1 MLCRKFFITLI
12 AAIMF
17 VTSTCA
23 AAKIEVIDA
32 EKNIVPEI
40 GLLQNV
46 TYAQY
51 FTWPESRLQ
60 MDIFS
65 PDIKGKVPAVI
76 FVPGGWWVTGPKVAG
91 TQICYQLA
99 QAGFVAA
106 SIEYRTIVAANYIEI
121 IGDVKAA
128 VRYLRANADKFNI
141 DKNKIAVMGMSAGG
155 YLSVMVGV
163 TGGVEKFDFGDNL
176 DQSSSVQAV
185 VDIFGPTDL
194 TKIGDAYPKDVQKLY
209 NSPGGAASLLVN
221 GVTVYKGNKGGS
233 ILDTPATARDS
244 NPLTYIGKNTPPF
257 LIMHGNADKTISPSQ
272 SKLLHDALIKNGVD
286 STCYIV
292 NGADHYAAY
301 FYQPKAFGIIVDF
314 LNRVLK

>member
-1 MLCRKFFITLI
+1 MLYKKFLVTFV
-12 AAIMF
+12 AMIMF

-23 AAKIEVIDA
+23 AEEKIIDA
-32 EKNIVPEI
+32 EDVVPEI

-65 PDIKGKVPAVI
+65 PAVKGKVPAVI
-76 FVPGGWWVTGPKVAG
+76 FVPGGWWITGPKVAG

-141 DKNKIAVMGMSAGG
+141 DKNKIGVIGMSAGG
-155 YLSVMVGV
+155 YLATMVGV
-163 TGGVEKFDFGDNL
+163 TSGVKKFDFGDNL
-176 DQSSSVQAV
+176 EQSSRVQAV

-194 TKIGDAYPKDVQKLY
+194 TKVADDYPKATQEMY
-209 NSPGGAASLLVN
+209 NSPAAPPALFVN
-221 GVTVYKGNKGGS
+221 GAPCYKDRKGGS
-233 ILDTPATARDS
+233 LLDTPETARDS
-244 NPLTYIGKNTPPF
+244 NPITYIDKNTPPF

-272 SKLLHDALIKNGVD
+272 SKILYDALIKNGVD
-286 STCYIV
+286 ANYYII

>member
-1 MLCRKFFITLI
+1 MFKKFLV
-12 AAIMF
+12 ALVAMIMF
-17 VTSTCA
+17 VSSTCA
-23 AAKIEVIDA
+23 AEEKIIEIEDV
-32 EKNIVPEI
+32 VPEI

-65 PDIKGKVPAVI
+65 PDVKGKVPAVI

-106 SIEYRTIVAANYIEI
+106 SIEYRTIVAANYIDI

-155 YLSVMVGV
+155 YLATMVGV
-163 TGGVEKFDFGDNL
+163 TSSVEKFDFGDNL

-194 TKIGDAYPKDVQKLY
+194 TKIAADYPKDEQKLY
-209 NSPGGAASLLVN
+209 NSAGGAASLLVN
-221 GVTVYKGNKGGS
+221 GVTVYKGNKGGALS
-233 ILDTPATARDS
+233 DTPETARDS
-244 NPLTYIGKNTPPF
+244 NPINYIGKNTPPF

-272 SKLLHDALIKNGVD
+272 SKILYDALIKNGVD
-286 STCYIV
+286 ANYCIL
-292 NGADHYAAY
+292 NGADHYAVY

>member
-1 MLCRKFFITLI
+1 
-12 AAIMF
+12 MF

-32 EKNIVPEI
+32 EENIVPEI

-155 YLSVMVGV
+155 YLATMVGV
-163 TGGVEKFDFGDNL
+163 TSGVEKFNFGDYLNERV
-176 DQSSSVQAV
+176 DVQAV
-185 VDIFGPTDL
+185 VDF
-194 TKIGDAYPKDVQKLY
+194 
-209 NSPGGAASLLVN
+209 
-221 GVTVYKGNKGGS
+221 
-233 ILDTPATARDS
+233 R
-244 NPLTYIGKNTPPF
+244 
-257 LIMHGNADKTISPSQ
+257 AD
-272 SKLLHDALIKNGVD
+272 
-286 STCYIV
+286 
-292 NGADHYAAY
+292 
-301 FYQPKAFGIIVDF
+301 
-314 LNRVLK
+314 

>member
-1 MLCRKFFITLI
+1 MLYKKIFISFV
-12 AAIMF
+12 AAILF
-17 VTSTCA
+17 FSSTCA
-23 AAKIEVIDA
+23 ASNIKVIDA
-32 EKNIVPEI
+32 ENVVPEI

-65 PDIKGKVPAVI
+65 PDVKGKVPAVI
-76 FVPGGWWVTGPKVAG
+76 FVPGGWWLTAPKVAG

-155 YLSVMVGV
+155 YLSSMVGV

-194 TKIGDAYPKDVQKLY
+194 TKIAADYPEDVQKIY
-209 NSPGGAASLLVN
+209 NSAGGGASLFVN
-221 GVTVYKGNKGGS
+221 GMAVYKGNKGGS
-233 ILDTPATARDS
+233 ILDTPETAEDS
-244 NPLTYIGKNTPPF
+244 NPLTYINKNTPPF
-257 LIMHGNADKTISPSQ
+257 P
-272 SKLLHDALIKNGVD
+272 KLLHDALIKNGVD
-286 STCYIV
+286 STLYII

-301 FYQPKAFGIIVDF
+301 FYQPKTFGIIVDF

>member
-1 MLCRKFFITLI
+1 MLYKKFFITLL
-12 AAIMF
+12 AAVIF

-23 AAKIEVIDA
+23 AAKTEVIDA
-32 EKNIVPEI
+32 ENVVPEI

-60 MDIFS
+60 MDIFR
-65 PDIKGKVPAVI
+65 PDVKGKVPAVI
-76 FVPGGWWVTGPKVAG
+76 FVPGGWWLTAPKVAG

-99 QAGFVAA
+99 QSGFVAA
-106 SIEYRTIVAANYIEI
+106 SIEYRTIVQANYIDI

-128 VRYLRANADKFNI
+128 IRYLRANADKFNI

-155 YLSVMVGV
+155 YLATMVGV
-163 TGGVEKFDFGDNL
+163 TGSVEKFDFGDNL

-194 TKIGDAYPKDVQKLY
+194 TKIAADYPKDVQKLY
-209 NSPGGAASLLVN
+209 NSAGGGASLFVN
-221 GVTVYKGNKGGS
+221 GMTIYKDNKGGS
-233 ILDTPATARDS
+233 ILDTPETARDS
-244 NPLTYIGKNTPPF
+244 NPITYIGKNTPPF

-272 SKLLHDALIKNGVD
+272 SKLLYDALIKNGID
-286 STCYIV
+286 ANYYIL
-292 NGADHYAAY
+292 NGADHYAYY